1 MKITDKTTLKE
12 LPSLLAKGFCMGS
25 ADIVPGVS
33 GGTMALILGIYQR
46 LINAIK
52 SVDVQVVQSALRLRL
67 KAVFELVHWKFI
79 VSLLSGMVL
88 AIVFFTRIVKLPELM
103 FVHPEPVY
111 GLFFG
116 LILGSVWY
124 VSRDFGK
131 ITAKHILWMTIGA
144 AIGFR
149 IVTLV
154 PVDSPEN
161 AGFVFLSGALAI
173 TAMILPGISG
183 SFILLILRK
192 YDYILTQ
199 LGELGGENTLAAIL
213 ALTPFVLGMITGIVL
228 FSRVLS
234 WLLDRYYVAT
244 LCVLVGFMIGSLY
257 VIWPFQERTY
267 TEYVQ
272 QEVMLME
279 NERVQLLLS
288 APESSL
294 KPEYQRI
301 LDTVPGEL
309 LLNNDVSSD
318 QSQVVVLETV
328 KNKLVASEPFL
339 PSFKAAD
346 EDSRLRAGQSSVILG
361 FLMSL
366 VGIAFV
372 VILGIV
378 AARKK

>member
-1 MKITDKTTLKE
+1 
-12 LPSLLAKGFCMGS
+12 MGS

-103 FVHPEPVY
+103 FVHSEPVY

-131 ITAKHILWMTIGA
+131 ITPKHILWMTIGA

-192 YDYILTQ
+192 YDYILMQ

-213 ALTPFVLGMITGIVL
+213 VLTPFILGMITGIVL

-234 WLLDRYYVAT
+234 WLLDRYYVVT

-288 APESSL
+288 APESPL

-301 LDTVPGEL
+301 LDTVPNEL
-309 LLNNDVSSD
+309 LLKNDVSSD

-328 KNKLVASEPFL
+328 KNKLIASEPFL

-346 EDSRLRAGQSSVILG
+346 EDSRLRAGQRSVILG